1 MIIGDK
7 GYISRQQQINLF
19 ETAGIELE
27 VTIQFLIHDMFPQ

>member
-7 GYISRQQQINLF
+7 GYIGTQHQINLI

-27 VTIQFLIHDMFPQ
+27 VTLRSNQKQRCGF